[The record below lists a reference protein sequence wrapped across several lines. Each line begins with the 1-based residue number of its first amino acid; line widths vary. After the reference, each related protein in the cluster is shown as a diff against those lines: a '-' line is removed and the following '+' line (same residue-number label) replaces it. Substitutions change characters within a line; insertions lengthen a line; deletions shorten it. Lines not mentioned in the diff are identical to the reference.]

1 MGSAVNSAASGTKPM
16 PENTQDLLKLVE
28 AMAKALVDEPEEVVV
43 EEFEDEDEQG
53 TMVLEL
59 TVAPKDLGKVIGKQ
73 GRTAKSMRTILA
85 AAAAKLNQRYV
96 LDIIEEDGD
105 DEPEA
110 AEGEDATVE
119 SN

>member
-1 MGSAVNSAASGTKPM
+1 M
-16 PENTQDLLKLVE
+16 PENNQDLLKLVE
-28 AMAKALVDEPEEVVV
+28 AMAKALVDEPDQVIV

-105 DEPEA
+105 EA
-110 AEGEDATVE
+110 EEGAGSEASADVE
-119 SN
+119 A

>member
-1 MGSAVNSAASGTKPM
+1 M
-16 PENTQDLLKLVE
+16 PDKSELQKLVE
-28 AMAKALVDEPEEVVV
+28 QMAIALVDIPEEVIV

-59 TVAPKDLGKVIGKQ
+59 TVARTDLGKVIGKQ

-96 LDIIEEDGD
+96 LDIIEEDEDGD
-105 DEPEA
+105 DEGA
-110 AEGEDATVE
+110 SEDASADATA
-119 SN
+119 

>member
-1 MGSAVNSAASGTKPM
+1 M
-16 PENTQDLLKLVE
+16 PENNQDLLKLVE
-28 AMAKALVDEPEEVVV
+28 AMAKALVDEPDQVIV

-105 DEPEA
+105 EA
-110 AEGEDATVE
+110 EQGAGSEARADVE
-119 SN
+119 A

>member
-1 MGSAVNSAASGTKPM
+1 M
-16 PENTQDLLKLVE
+16 PENNQDLLKLVE
-28 AMAKALVDEPEEVVV
+28 AMAKALVDEPDQVIV

-105 DEPEA
+105 EA
-110 AEGEDATVE
+110 EEGASSEASADVE
-119 SN
+119 A

>member
-1 MGSAVNSAASGTKPM
+1 MADNS
-16 PENTQDLLKLVE
+16 NNNQDLLKLVE
-28 AMAKALVDEPEEVVV
+28 SMAKALVDEPEQVIV

-96 LDIIEEDGD
+96 LDIIEEDRDG
-105 DEPEA
+105 EIEEA
-110 AEGEDATVE
+110 ENAETNA
-119 SN
+119 